1 MTSTD
6 AGASEP
12 NIDLQRAAGRAT
24 GTPWAGFAQ
33 LAAMVGHAEGN
44 DQPLG
49 AFLGGP
55 NDGEREDD
63 EWDDVNDLLDDD
75 DDHGDAHGEADSW
88 LFQGPN

>member
-24 GTPWAGFAQ
+24 GTSLPAFAQ
-33 LAAMVGHAEGN
+33 LAAMVGHVEGN
-44 DQPLG
+44 DRPLE

-55 NDGEREDD
+55 NDGEMDDD
-63 EWDDVNDLLDDD
+63 EWDDVNDLDDD
-75 DDHGDAHGEADSW
+75 EQGHAHGGAFS
-88 LFQGPN
+88 